1 MVITKTLALLEI
13 LGEIIL
19 MISKKWPK
27 RMTKKKKGPGQAY
40 RQGLSLPQLIR
51 LFPDT

>member
-1 MVITKTLALLEI
+1 MVISKTLALLEI

-27 RMTKKKKGPGQAY
+27 SGR
-40 RQGLSLPQLIR
+40 
-51 LFPDT
+51 